1 MEFFLQT
8 LVKKR
13 IMHQHTML
21 SINQLLM
28 LGATSAAVRVL
39 GRVRWPMALASL
51 ALNFLYRHH
60 ELFNFACTH
69 AMGALLFLC
78 LYARI

>member
-1 MEFFLQT
+1 MQT

-13 IMHQHTML
+13 IMQQHTML
-21 SINQLLM
+21 GINQLLL

-39 GRVRWPMALASL
+39 GRVRWPL
-51 ALNFLYRHH
+51 ALVSLILNFWHRHH

-69 AMGALLFLC
+69 AMGALLFVYL
-78 LYARI
+78 

>member
-8 LVKKR
+8 LVKKH

-39 GRVRWPMALASL
+39 GRVRWPLALASL

-69 AMGALLFLC
+69 AMGALLFWC
-78 LYARI
+78 LYVRT